1 MHNLYIRT
9 KFSLWNE
16 DNASFFAARNKV
28 AEKEEEKAKNSTSKG
43 NTTNAV
49 EYDVDDD
56 EIDEFKEVM
65 MQLEPKYRRYANWR
79 IWMLFET
86 VYHSFRRSLMQNRC
100 MLDSKNCWFCG
111 HLQSYILRIL
121 GFKNLWYYRL
131 SVDFLILPRFC
142 A

>member
-79 IWMLFET
+79 I
-86 VYHSFRRSLMQNRC
+86 
-100 MLDSKNCWFCG
+100 
-111 HLQSYILRIL
+111 
-121 GFKNLWYYRL
+121 
-131 SVDFLILPRFC
+131 
-142 A
+142 